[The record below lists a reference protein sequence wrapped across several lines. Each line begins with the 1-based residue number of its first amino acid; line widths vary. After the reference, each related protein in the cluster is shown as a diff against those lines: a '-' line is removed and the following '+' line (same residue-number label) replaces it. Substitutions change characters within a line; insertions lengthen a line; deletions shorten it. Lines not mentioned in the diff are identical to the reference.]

1 MSNKTVETDTPVTTT
16 PQPPPWELPS
26 LDRIRT
32 QAIMAAILFASRGRS
47 YKPINLKDTMYT
59 EDLGCS
65 VAIARDLL
73 ERIEQQER
81 HFIEDRLIDE
91 SRQPDTVEPQN

>member
-1 MSNKTVETDTPVTTT
+1 MSNENSETKAPVTAT
-16 PQPPPWELPS
+16 PQPPPWELPL

-32 QAIMAAILFASRGRS
+32 QAIMAAILFASRGRI
-47 YKPINLKDTMYT
+47 YKPINLKDTIYI

-65 VAIARDLL
+65 AAIPRDLL

-81 HFIEDRLIDE
+81 HYIEHHLIDE
-91 SRQPDTVEPQN
+91 SGQPDTVEPQN

>member
-1 MSNKTVETDTPVTTT
+1 MSNKTVETDTPVAAT
-16 PQPPPWELPS
+16 PQPRPWELPS
-26 LDRIRT
+26 LERIRT
-32 QAIMAAILFASRGRS
+32 QAIMAAILFASRGTS
-47 YKPINLKDTMYT
+47 YKRISLKDTMYT

-65 VAIARDLL
+65 VAIAGDLL

-91 SRQPDTVEPQN
+91 SGQPDTVEPQN

>member
-1 MSNKTVETDTPVTTT
+1 MSNKTTETNAPVSTT
-16 PQPPPWELPS
+16 PQPPRWELPS

-47 YKPINLKDTMYT
+47 YKRINLKDTIYT

-65 VAIARDLL
+65 VAIAGDLL

-91 SRQPDTVEPQN
+91 SGQPDTVEPQN